1 MRTNSQQTFKIN
13 QDTKSG
19 TKTSIAV

>member
-1 MRTNSQQTFKIN
+1 MRTNSQQTVKIN